1 MSAWQHIAKRPRAE
15 LLAVAAP
22 VVAALALLGLF
33 IVPNYMRA
41 RQWEREA
48 FTLKAVAHHAIG
60 QQNDLVEMQS
70 RMQSLRAEMAR
81 RGRRLPETPD
91 QGLLLDG
98 LTRAAELKG
107 MVSHE
112 ARSGQLR
119 RVPVPGLQGGAASRR
134 SVDADMRGSF
144 EALFQSM
151 QAAESLPTLVTVR
164 SVEMVRSPS
173 ATSGEGVHA
182 SFSFDEYFAESAAAD
197 AATDRKHGGQK
208 P

>member
-1 MSAWQHIAKRPRAE
+1 MSMWQDMTRRLRVD
-15 LLAVAAP
+15 LLAVVAP
-22 VVAALALLGLF
+22 LVAALTLLGLF

-48 FTLKAVAHHAIG
+48 STLNAVAHHSIG

-70 RMQSLRAEMAR
+70 RMQSLRAEMSR

-91 QGLLLDG
+91 QGLLLEG

-119 RVPVPGLQGGAASRR
+119 RVPVPGLQGGAAARR

-164 SVEMVRSPS
+164 SMEMVRSPT
-173 ATSGEGVHA
+173 ATAGEGVHA

-197 AATDRKHGGQK
+197 AGTDRTPGGQK